1 MKNKKRRLKR
11 LIKIILTF
19 ITLSIYIDV
28 KPQFNIYINN
38 DVDNFN
44 FINRETLKNNNVI
57 DININ
62 DTFKFTK

>member
-44 FINRETLKNNNVI
+44 YINRETLKNNNVI

>member
-38 DVDNFN
+38 NVDNFN
-44 FINRETLKNNNVI
+44 YINRKTLKNNNVI

>member
-44 FINRETLKNNNVI
+44 YVNRETLKNNNGI